1 MNPASDK
8 LRMRAAAM
16 GVALSVEAAERLL
29 AYQALLIKWN
39 RTYNLT
45 AIRDPEEMLTH
56 HLLDSLVVAPL
67 LPHGVLRLA
76 DVGSGGGLPGIPL
89 AIARPEIQ
97 VTLIET
103 STKKSA
109 FQQQAKIELGLDN
122 VSIYSGRVE
131 DYEPKQSFDGVIS
144 RAFAELKDFVIWA
157 GALAKPDGRL
167 YAMKGLYPEAEVA
180 ALPPGWQVLS
190 SQPLLVAGLDAQR
203 HLLVIGRC
211 GDAGQGG

>member
-1 MNPASDK
+1 MSVPGSDK

-16 GVALSVEAAERLL
+16 GVALTAEMADKLL
-29 AYQALLIKWN
+29 AYQALMIKWN

-45 AIRDPEEMLTH
+45 AIRDPEEMLAH

-67 LPHGVLRLA
+67 LPMNGSSGPLTLA

-103 STKKSA
+103 SSKKSA
-109 FQQQAKIELGLDN
+109 FQQQVKIELGLSN

-131 DYEPKQSFDGVIS
+131 EYEPKYSFDAVIS
-144 RAFAELKDFVIWA
+144 RAFAELKDFVDWS
-157 GALAKPDGRL
+157 GDLAKPEGRL
-167 YAMKGLYPEAEVA
+167 YAMKGLYPDAEVA
-180 ALPPGWQVLS
+180 ALPAGWVVLNSLALQV
-190 SQPLLVAGLDAQR
+190 VGLDARR
-203 HLLVIGRC
+203 HLLTLGRT
-211 GDAGQGG
+211 

>member
-1 MNPASDK
+1 MSAPESDK

-16 GVALSVEAAERLL
+16 GVALSVEMADRLL
-29 AYQALLIKWN
+29 AYQALMIKWN

-45 AIRDPEEMLTH
+45 AIRDPEEMLVH

-67 LPHGVLRLA
+67 LPHGPMTLA

-103 STKKSA
+103 SSKKSA
-109 FQQQAKIELGLDN
+109 FQQQVKIELGLSN

-131 DYEPKQSFDGVIS
+131 DYKPKNSFDIVIS
-144 RAFAELKDFVIWA
+144 RAFAEIRDFVNWS
-157 GALAKPDGRL
+157 GDLAKPEGRL
-167 YAMKGLYPEAEVA
+167 YAMKGQYPEAEIA
-180 ALPPGWQVLS
+180 ALPAGWQVLS
-190 SQPLLVAGLDAQR
+190 SQPLQVAGLDAQR
-203 HLLVIGRC
+203 HLLILGR
-211 GDAGQGG
+211 G

>member
-1 MNPASDK
+1 MSAPGSDK

-16 GVALSVEAAERLL
+16 GVALSVEMADQLL
-29 AYQALLIKWN
+29 AYQALMIKWN

-45 AIRDPEEMLTH
+45 AIRDPEEMLVH

-67 LPHGVLRLA
+67 LPHGSMTLA

-103 STKKSA
+103 SSKKSA
-109 FQQQAKIELGLDN
+109 FQQQVKIELGLSN

-131 DYEPKQSFDGVIS
+131 DYKPKSSFDIVIS
-144 RAFAELKDFVIWA
+144 RAFAEIRDFVNWS
-157 GALAKPDGRL
+157 GDLAKPEGRL
-167 YAMKGLYPEAEVA
+167 YAMKGQYPEAEIA
-180 ALPPGWQVLS
+180 ALPAGWQVLS
-190 SQPLLVAGLDAQR
+190 SQPLRVAGLDAQR
-203 HLLVIGRC
+203 HLLILGR
-211 GDAGQGG
+211 G